1 MHKVIEKLKSYLE
14 ATNVQLAAARG
25 NWPLALLGLVSG
37 LLVGAV
43 VIMFRL
49 MIERAQ
55 MSFLP
60 EAEPENYELLSMA
73 ERFFLPLG
81 GGLLLGLLFLVLA
94 RGPLR
99 VGVIHVMERLT
110 YNEGHLL
117 WKPALMQFFA
127 GALAIVSGQSVGRE
141 GPSIHLG
148 AATASIMGQRLGLP
162 NNSIRTLVACGVAA
176 AIAASF
182 NTPLAGVI
190 FAMEVVMMEYTIAGF
205 TPVILAAVSA
215 TTINR
220 MTFGSLPTFIHSE
233 LSLHTFWE
241 LAVIVVMGVAIG
253 AIAAAFIVSVK
264 WITIKAKS
272 IPVILQ
278 MSLAGLAVGCCAI
291 IAPQVMGIGY
301 DTVNQA
307 LSGDMLV
314 WTLLLILVMKLL
326 ATAFC
331 IGLGIPAGVIGPTLF
346 MGAMFGAAVGGFV
359 HIFNV
364 DASHPG
370 LYAMLGMGAMMG
382 ACLQA
387 PLAALLA
394 LLELTGNVDII
405 FPGMLAIIS
414 ANLATRELFGQD
426 SVYHVQMRSIGL
438 DYHNDP
444 VSQSLRRRAVGS
456 VMSTSF
462 SLLSPTIPRQLAET
476 ILSEEKP
483 EWLIINKGESKL
495 LMLAADLSRYLDK
508 LDADTAPEEGI
519 ELTEIPS
526 KRLQLAPV
534 RQQST
539 LQQAFR
545 ILNES
550 DAEALYVIRPLG
562 ANADRIYG
570 IVTREHIEKSYGVN
584 RVE

>member
-1 MHKVIEKLKSYLE
+1 MHKVIGKFKSYLE
-14 ATNVQLAAARG
+14 ATHVQLAGARG
-25 NWPLALLGLVSG
+25 NWLLALLGLVSG
-37 LLVGAV
+37 LLVGAT
-43 VIMFRL
+43 VISFRL
-49 MIERAQ
+49 TIETVQVA
-55 MSFLP
+55 FLP
-60 EAEPENYELLSMA
+60 SADPENYELLSML
-73 ERFFLPLG
+73 ERFLLPLG
-81 GGLLLGLLFLVLA
+81 GGLLLGLLFFIVA
-94 RGPLR
+94 RGQLR
-99 VGVIHVMERLT
+99 VGVIHVMERLA
-110 YNEGHLL
+110 YHEGHLL
-117 WKPALMQFFA
+117 LKPALVQFFA
-127 GALAIVSGQSVGRE
+127 GALAIVSGHSVGRE
-141 GPSIHLG
+141 GPSVHIG
-148 AATASIMGQRLGLP
+148 AAVASIMGQRLGLP

-190 FAMEVVMMEYTIAGF
+190 FAMEVVMMEYTISGF

-220 MTFGSLPTFIHSE
+220 MTFGSLPTFIPPE

-253 AIAAAFIVSVK
+253 AIAAGFIVSVK
-264 WITIKAKS
+264 WITTKAQS
-272 IPVILQ
+272 IPVILR
-278 MSLAGLAVGCCAI
+278 MSLGGLAVGCCAI

-307 LSGDMLV
+307 LFGDMLV
-314 WTLLLILVMKLL
+314 WTLLLILLMKLL
-326 ATAFC
+326 ATAFS
-331 IGLGIPAGVIGPTLF
+331 IGMGIPAGLIGPTLF

-414 ANLATRELFGQD
+414 ANLAAKEWFGQD

-438 DYHNDP
+438 DYHSDP

-462 SLLSPTIPRQLAET
+462 SFLNPTIPRQLAET
-476 ILSEEKP
+476 ILSEEQP
-483 EWLIINKGESKL
+483 EWLIINRDEGKL
-495 LMLAADLSRYLDK
+495 LMLAADLARYLDK
-508 LDADTAPEEGI
+508 LDDDFEQEQGI
-519 ELTEIPS
+519 DLMEIPS
-526 KRLQLAPV
+526 KRLEMASV

-539 LQQAFR
+539 LQQAFKV
-545 ILNES
+545 LNES
-550 DAEALYVIRPLG
+550 AAEALFVIRPLSS
-562 ANADRIYG
+562 NADRIYG
-570 IVTREHIEKSYGVN
+570 IVTREHIEKSY
-584 RVE
+584 RVSRAD